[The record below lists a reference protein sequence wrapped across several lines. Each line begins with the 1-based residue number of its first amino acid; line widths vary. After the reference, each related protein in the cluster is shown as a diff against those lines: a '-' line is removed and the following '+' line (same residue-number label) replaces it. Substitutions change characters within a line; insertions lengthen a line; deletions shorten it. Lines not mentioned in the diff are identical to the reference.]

1 MATSHTLERYITFT
15 LLMRKIIAP
24 IAYLLFIVPVF
35 ILTLNIWSLYE
46 GIFGLRSFF
55 GRQGDLEGA
64 VIFLLVAVGTFYL
77 GNFVVQKIDHK
88 KQPSINDHFRQSSLF
103 YVLFIWQ
110 AIQQLSWLMQ
120 YPISE
125 CQSDCHGYAIGALFV
140 LIPLLGI
147 VTNAL
152 YLIRRRKVNVI

>member
-1 MATSHTLERYITFT
+1 
-15 LLMRKIIAP
+15 MRKIIAP
-24 IAYLLFIVPVF
+24 IAYSLFIVPVF

-77 GNFVVQKIDHK
+77 GNFVVQKIDHA
-88 KQPSINDHFRQSSLF
+88 KQPSINDHFRQSALF

-110 AIQQLSWLMQ
+110 AIQQLSWLRQ

-125 CQSDCHGYAIGALFV
+125 CQSDCHGYALGALFV

-147 VTNAL
+147 IVNAL

>member
-1 MATSHTLERYITFT
+1 MK
-15 LLMRKIIAP
+15 KIIAP
-24 IAYLLFIVPVF
+24 IAYLLFVIPVF

-64 VIFLLVAVGTFYL
+64 IIFLFVAVGTFYL
-77 GNFVVQKIDHK
+77 GNFVIQKIDLL
-88 KQPSINDHFRQSSLF
+88 KQPTINDHIRQSALF

-110 AIQQLSWLMQ
+110 AIQQLSWLRQ
-120 YPISE
+120 YPISK
-125 CQSDCHGYAIGALFV
+125 CQSDCNGYAIGALFV

-147 VTNAL
+147 IINAF